1 MEIVLPSAFEPGLA
15 PEGCHVLS
23 AIVQY
28 APHAPKA
35 GEDAA
40 RAAMLEAALRQL
52 EAHAPGIRDLIVGQ
66 EMLMPYD
73 IERRYGMPGGNWHH
87 GELSVEQMLF
97 LRPLPGMAQYGTPV
111 AGLWLASAGTHPGG
125 GISGA
130 SGWNAGERILQEV
143 PA

>member
-1 MEIVLPSAFEPGLA
+1 MLA
-15 PEGCHVLS
+15 ATL
-23 AIVQY
+23 A
-28 APHAPKA
+28 
-35 GEDAA
+35 
-40 RAAMLEAALRQL
+40 QL
-52 EAHAPGIRDLIVGQ
+52 EIHAPGIRELIVGQ

-97 LRPLPGMAQYGTPV
+97 LRPIPGMAQYAAPI

-130 SGWNAGERILQEV
+130 SGWNAAGRILQEV
-143 PA
+143 RG